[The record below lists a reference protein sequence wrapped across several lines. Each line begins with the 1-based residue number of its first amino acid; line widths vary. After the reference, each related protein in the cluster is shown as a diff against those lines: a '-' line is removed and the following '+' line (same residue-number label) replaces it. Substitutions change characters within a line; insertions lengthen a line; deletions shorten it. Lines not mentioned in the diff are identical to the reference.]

1 MVVTVETQNVSNYTV
16 NALKKVISVETVTA
30 LDVRIKKGM
39 SIGRKSSKTFKREIL
54 QLFKFNS
61 KKQFKM
67 KKFIRRDV
75 IAKKAAV

>member
-16 NALKKVISVETVTA
+16 NVLKKVISVETVTA
-30 LDVRIKKGM
+30 SDVKIKSGM
-39 SIGRKSSKTFKREIL
+39 SIGKKSSKTFKRKIL
-54 QLFKFNS
+54 QLFKFNL

-75 IAKKAAV
+75 IAKKATV